1 MVNMSSAK
9 QQTAGDLMIDL
20 ARIQQA
26 TGSKRTQ
33 LLAQA
38 KQDWA
43 GHRWGSE
50 EMTRW
55 ARWSW
60 QQGIRT

>member
-26 TGSKRTQ
+26 TGSKRTA
-33 LLAQA
+33 LLTNARET
-38 KQDWA
+38 WR
-43 GHRWGSE
+43 GHVWSNE
-50 EMTRW
+50 ELARW
-55 ARWSW
+55 ARWAW
-60 QQGIRT
+60 TQGVR

>member
-26 TGSKRTQ
+26 TGAKRTQ
-33 LLAQA
+33 LLAKA
-38 KQDWA
+38 KQDWS
-43 GHRWGSE
+43 GKVWSNE
-50 EMTRW
+50 ELVRW
-55 ARWSW
+55 ARWAW
-60 QQGIRT
+60 TQGVR